1 MKIKSFI
8 MQNRVS
14 QYGTK
19 ARMKLIVEGKTMIML
34 KEDF

>member
-1 MKIKSFI
+1 MKLTSFI
-8 MQNRVS
+8 MQNRVP

>member
-1 MKIKSFI
+1 MKITSFI

-14 QYGTK
+14 QYGTN